1 MWFRYREKDHTHFLN
16 RYINITMNFFS
27 GLKRALLV
35 VITLWNAVFLRA
47 GRRIQEFSKDIY
59 RAFKNFE
66 IHNGELST
74 CAMAFFLL
82 ISFIPVSL
90 VIISVMSFFYQSG
103 DFAANVYL
111 LQIKSILPSIQIER
125 FIDTIDKIVYK
136 KRYLALIWIPFLFW
150 WGSLVFDIV
159 ERALEFAFRIGK
171 SRKYWKAKIRH
182 FIIIIGISLSALV
195 LTIISNFIAVIRNE
209 FFTNLIEKYLKTFN
223 VFGTNIL
230 TLIQAPFLVS
240 SVVTLSIN
248 TLMIFTMYRFVPP
261 KKLDNVSMFKG
272 ALFASLSYEI
282 IKLIFSYYITEINDY
297 TSIFGSLSVVVI
309 LMIWIWYTCFLFV
322 IGAEVSWVFY
332 EKNRIRAH
340 SS

>member
-332 EKNRIRAH
+332 EKKRIRAH

>member
-1 MWFRYREKDHTHFLN
+1 M
-16 RYINITMNFFS
+16 NILS
-27 GLKRALLV
+27 GIQRALLV
-35 VITLWNAVFLRA
+35 MLKLWKTVFTRA
-47 GRRIQEFSKDIY
+47 GKRIQEFSRDIY

-66 IHNGELST
+66 DHNGELST

-111 LQIKSILPSIQIER
+111 LQIKNLLPSIKIER
-125 FIDTIDKIVYK
+125 FIDTIDKVVYN

-195 LTIISNFIAVIRNE
+195 LTIISNFFAVIRNE
-209 FFTNLIEKYLKTFN
+209 FFTSLIEKYLKTFN
-223 VFGTNIL
+223 IFGTNIL
-230 TLIQAPFLVS
+230 TLIQAPFLLS
-240 SVVTLSIN
+240 SFVTLSIN

-261 KKLDNVSMFKG
+261 KKLDNISMFKG

-282 IKLIFSYYITEINDY
+282 IKLFFSYYITEINDY

-322 IGAEVSWVFY
+322 IGAEISWVFY
-332 EKNRIRAH
+332 EKKKKHLH

>member
-1 MWFRYREKDHTHFLN
+1 M
-16 RYINITMNFFS
+16 NILS
-27 GLKRALLV
+27 GIQRALLV
-35 VITLWNAVFLRA
+35 MLKLWKTVFTRA
-47 GRRIQEFSKDIY
+47 GKRIQEFSRDIY

-66 IHNGELST
+66 DHNGELST

-111 LQIKSILPSIQIER
+111 LQIKNLLPSIKIER
-125 FIDTIDKIVYK
+125 FIDTIDKVVYN

-195 LTIISNFIAVIRNE
+195 LTIISNFFAVIRNE
-209 FFTNLIEKYLKTFN
+209 FFTSLIEKYLKTFN
-223 VFGTNIL
+223 IFGTNIL
-230 TLIQAPFLVS
+230 TLIQAPFLLS
-240 SVVTLSIN
+240 SFVTLSIN

-261 KKLDNVSMFKG
+261 KKLDNISMFKG

-282 IKLIFSYYITEINDY
+282 IKLFFSYYITEINDY

-322 IGAEVSWVFY
+322 IGAEISWVFY
-332 EKNRIRAH
+332 EKKKNHFH

>member
-1 MWFRYREKDHTHFLN
+1 
-16 RYINITMNFFS
+16 MNFFS

>member
-1 MWFRYREKDHTHFLN
+1 
-16 RYINITMNFFS
+16 MNFFS

-332 EKNRIRAH
+332 EKKRIRAH